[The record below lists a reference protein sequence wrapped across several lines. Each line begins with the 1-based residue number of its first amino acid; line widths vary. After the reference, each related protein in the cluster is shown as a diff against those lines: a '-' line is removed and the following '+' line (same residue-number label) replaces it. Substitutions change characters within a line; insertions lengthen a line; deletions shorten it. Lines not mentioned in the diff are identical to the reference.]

1 MAIELKAFEKAEFGK
16 LTTLTNPE
24 TGVTMFVAQEVALM
38 WGHKNIRQAIK
49 RLLNTNEYKVVEKKK
64 YPELFNLLVCNK
76 MLQSRAPSIQLVTE
90 SAVYKLALASNLDKA
105 KPFRDWVTSEV
116 LPSLRKFGSY
126 SFSQMDMKQLSE
138 QTIRTVQIEN
148 SKTVNTKHY
157 EESGVPAI
165 IEYNKNNCKQV
176 TGMEPAEIKKAYG
189 KKSKSAKEILRSEK
203 PELAAAMSLNDLF
216 VAKGAKLE
224 QLKELD
230 QAALVLFKE
239 MSKLGIN
246 VIP

>member
-1 MAIELKAFEKAEFGK
+1 MEINKFTQSDFGT
-16 LTTLTNPE
+16 LTTLTNPQ
-24 TGVTMFVAQEVALM
+24 TGITMFFASEIGKM
-38 WGHKNIRQAIK
+38 WGHTNITQVVNRN
-49 RLLNTNEYKVVEKKK
+49 LEPDEYKLLKKSEFPDFFK
-64 YPELFNLLVCNK
+64 LLALNK
-76 MLQSRAPSIQLVTE
+76 LLSAKAQHIQLVTE
-90 SAVYKLALASNLDKA
+90 SAVYKLAFASNLDKA
-105 KPFRDWVTSEV
+105 KPFRDWVARDV
-116 LPSLRKFGSY
+116 LPSLRKTGSY
-126 SFSQMDMKQLSE
+126 SFSKIDMKQLSE
-138 QTIRTVQIEN
+138 QTMRTVQIEN

-189 KKSKSAKEILRSEK
+189 KKSKSAKEILREAK

-239 MSKLGIN
+239 MGKLGIN
-246 VIP
+246 VIS

>member
-1 MAIELKAFEKAEFGK
+1 MGIELKAFQREEFGK
-16 LTTLTNPE
+16 LTTLTNPQ
-24 TGVTMFVAQEVALM
+24 TGVTMFVAQEVASM
-38 WGHKNIRQAIK
+38 WGHTNIRQAIK
-49 RLLNTNEYKVVEKKK
+49 RLLNPDEYKVVEKKK
-64 YPELFNLLVCNK
+64 FPELFEMLVCNK

-105 KPFRDWVTSEV
+105 KPFRDWVTREV
-116 LPSLRKFGSY
+116 LPSLRQSGSY
-126 SFSQMDMKQLSE
+126 SFSQVDMKQLSQ
-138 QTIRTVQIEN
+138 QTMRTVQIEN

-176 TGMEPAEIKKAYG
+176 TGMEPAQIKKMYG
-189 KKSKSAKEILRSEK
+189 KKSKSAKEILRSEQ

-224 QLKELD
+224 SLKELD
-230 QAALVLFKE
+230 KAALVLFKE
-239 MSKLGIN
+239 MSKIGIIA
-246 VIP
+246 VE